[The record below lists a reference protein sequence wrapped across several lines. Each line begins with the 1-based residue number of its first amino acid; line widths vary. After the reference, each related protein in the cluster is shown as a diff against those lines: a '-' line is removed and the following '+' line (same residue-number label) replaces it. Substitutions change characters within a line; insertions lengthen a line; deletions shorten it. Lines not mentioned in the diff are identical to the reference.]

1 MTKKF
6 KSLLGIMMALV
17 MILSAGFGSSKV
29 LAAGGNGEI
38 KVTGTT
44 QDKSYSA
51 YKIFDLTQSGEN
63 VSYTIAKE
71 WEDFFTNGAGKD
83 YIIGENTGGKLNPI
97 VVGSETKYINIT
109 DENIAEFA
117 KVANAEI
124 KNQTPTKT
132 EKANGTELTFT
143 GLELGYYMI
152 HPEGAA
158 SGTDNPNSVISLTTT
173 KPKAEAKVK
182 ATYPTVE
189 KTVEEKSYDY
199 GKEIEYTL
207 KGTVPDTKGYKK
219 YVYTMTDTLSEGL
232 TLDTESVKVT
242 VGGEE
247 LNENVK
253 LTKEA
258 NKLVAEFDM
267 LKLQEKVGKEVKI
280 TYKASLNENAVIGS
294 EGNANNVEL
303 EYSNNPH
310 DDTTEKT
317 KDSKKV
323 YTGAIKVIKHE
334 EGHEEKLLAGAK
346 FKLKNSEGKFYKL
359 DNNKVTWV
367 TEDQADEKT
376 TGDDGVVEFK
386 GLENGTYYLVET
398 EAPAGFN
405 KLTSPVEVTVDYNN
419 QSTTKYQEAKVAN
432 NSGVELP
439 GTGGMG
445 TTLFTILGGGVI
457 LIALFSLAKGK
468 VKKERN

>member
-1 MTKKF
+1 MTKKI

-17 MILSAGFGSSKV
+17 MILSASFGSSKV
-29 LAAGGNGEI
+29 LAAESNGEI
-38 KVTGTT
+38 KVTGATEG
-44 QDKSYSA
+44 KSYSI
-51 YKIFDLTQSGEN
+51 YKIFDLTQKGDN
-63 VSYTIAKE
+63 FSYTIAEAWK
-71 WEDFFTNGAGKD
+71 DFFTNGAGKD
-83 YIIGENTGGKLNPI
+83 YIIGENTDGKLNPI

-109 DENIAEFA
+109 NENVAEFA
-117 KVANAEI
+117 KVANEEI

-143 GLELGYYMI
+143 NLELGYYMI

-158 SGTDNPNSVISLTTT
+158 SGTDNPSSVISLTTT

-207 KGTVPDTKGYKK
+207 KGTVPDTKGYKE

-232 TLDTESVKVT
+232 ALDTDSVKVT

-247 LNENVK
+247 LNENVN

-258 NKLVAEFDM
+258 NKLVAEFNM
-267 LKLQEKVGKEVKI
+267 LNLQEKIGEEVKI
-280 TYKASLNENAVIGS
+280 TYKASLNEKAVIGNQ
-294 EGNANNVEL
+294 GNPNKVEL

-317 KDSKKV
+317 EDSKKV

-334 EGHEEKLLAGAK
+334 EGHEDKLLSGAK
-346 FKLKNSEGKFYKL
+346 FKLKNDKGQFYKL
-359 DNNKVTWV
+359 EDNKVTWV
-367 TEDQADEKT
+367 EEGQADEKET
-376 TGDDGVVEFK
+376 QTDGVVEFK

-405 KLTSPVEVTVDYNN
+405 KLTSPVEVTVDYKN

-439 GTGGMG
+439 GVGGMG

-457 LIALFSLAKGK
+457 LISLFSLAKGK

>member
-1 MTKKF
+1 MTKKI

-17 MILSAGFGSSKV
+17 MILSASFGSSKV

-38 KVTGTT
+38 KVTGATEG
-44 QDKSYSA
+44 KSYSI
-51 YKIFDLTQSGEN
+51 YKIFDVTQKGDN
-63 VSYTIAKE
+63 FSYTIANE
-71 WEDFFTNGAGKD
+71 WKNFFTNGAGKD

-97 VVGSETKYINIT
+97 VVGGETKYINIT

-132 EKANGTELTFT
+132 EKAKGTELIFT

-294 EGNANNVEL
+294 EGNPNNVEL

-376 TGDDGVVEFK
+376 TGDEGVVEFK

-457 LIALFSLAKGK
+457 LIALYSLAKGK